1 VAKVKS
7 IYQCQEC
14 GATSSQWVGQCP
26 GCQAWNTLVE
36 SVQVPEPAKGRPGGY
51 AGAIPERSK
60 LSAIKPERLSRLG
73 SGYSEFDRVLGGGF
87 VPGSVILLGGAPG
100 AGKSTLLLQVTT
112 LLSAQKPCL
121 YVTGEESLE
130 QIALRAQRL
139 GLSGEHLECVSETRV
154 EAIAAMVKQVKPA
167 LVVVDSVQVMQV
179 ESLSGAPGSVGQVR
193 ESAAQLTRLAK
204 ATGVIV
210 LLVGHVTKEGALAGP
225 KVLEHIIDASLLLEG
240 DSGGRFRTLRAH
252 KNRFGS
258 VGELGVFAM
267 TETGLREVKNP
278 SAIFLS
284 RPENVAPGSSVICTW
299 EGTRPLLVEVQALVD
314 SSLGGSPKRV
324 AVGLDGQRLAM
335 LLAIL
340 HRHGHVQLGDQ
351 DVFVNAVGGVKVTE
365 TGADLGLM
373 LACVSS
379 FRGKTIPKDWVIFGE
394 VGLSGEVRPVAS
406 GQERIREAA
415 KHGFQRAI
423 VPSANAPKQ
432 PVSGIEVC
440 RVERI
445 SQVLELFD
453 ES

>member
-1 VAKVKS
+1 M
-7 IYQCQEC
+7 
-14 GATSSQWVGQCP
+14 
-26 GCQAWNTLVE
+26 
-36 SVQVPEPAKGRPGGY
+36 
-51 AGAIPERSK
+51 
-60 LSAIKPERLSRLG
+60 
-73 SGYSEFDRVLGGGF
+73 
-87 VPGSVILLGGAPG
+87 
-100 AGKSTLLLQVTT
+100 
-112 LLSAQKPCL
+112 
-121 YVTGEESLE
+121 E
-130 QIALRAQRL
+130 QIALRAHRL
-139 GLSGEHLECVSETRV
+139 GLNGDQLECVSETRV
-154 EAIAAMVKQVKPA
+154 EAIAAMVEQIKPA

-267 TETGLREVKNP
+267 TETGLREVRNP

-284 RPENVAPGSSVICTW
+284 RPETVAPGSSVICTW
-299 EGTRPLLVEVQALVD
+299 EGTRPLLIEVQALVD
-314 SSLGGSPKRV
+314 SSLGGSPKRI
-324 AVGLDGQRLAM
+324 AVGLEGQRLVM

-365 TGADLGLM
+365 TGADLGLL

-379 FRGKTIPKDWVIFGE
+379 FRGKTIPKEWVIFGE

-406 GQERIREAA
+406 GHERIREAA
-415 KHGFQRAI
+415 KHGFKKAI

-432 PVSGIEVC
+432 SVSGIEVC